1 MKLCNNF
8 YVFIWHLLNSS
19 EAPQSI
25 VLDSSWKD
33 VIKKL
38 TRYSKIFKRFLKT
51 QMFDLTN
58 RFRSK
63 HFCPHRLR
71 NMFSK
76 VLSKL
81 ISWKASVFVGQLSF
95 NRVLLP
101 KKKQQASFFWVPK
114 FASLLRKKNTNQ
126 QVVCGFSIESENFQ
140 SCPKI
145 KAVALQRVETFQ
157 NWTDANNSKVMK
169 PWKTISGQLWSS
181 DI

>member
-1 MKLCNNF
+1 M
-8 YVFIWHLLNSS
+8 
-19 EAPQSI
+19 
-25 VLDSSWKD
+25 
-33 VIKKL
+33 

-58 RFRSK
+58 RFRSE

-101 KKKQQASFFWVPK
+101 KKKATSIIFLSTKICIIVK
-114 FASLLRKKNTNQ
+114 KKNTNQ

>member
-63 HFCPHRLR
+63 HL
-71 NMFSK
+71 
-76 VLSKL
+76 LSKL
-81 ISWKASVFVGQLSF
+81 ISWKTSVFVGQLSF

-101 KKKQQASFFWVPK
+101 KKKQQASFFWIPK
-114 FASLLRKKNTNQ
+114 FASLLRKKHQSTSCWWILDW
-126 QVVCGFSIESENFQ
+126 VRKFPKLSKDQ
-140 SCPKI
+140 SCCF
-145 KAVALQRVETFQ
+145 A
-157 NWTDANNSKVMK
+157 
-169 PWKTISGQLWSS
+169 KT
-181 DI
+181 

>member
-1 MKLCNNF
+1 MKLCNDF

-71 NMFSK
+71 NTFSK

-81 ISWKASVFVGQLSF
+81 ISWKTSVFVGQLSF

-101 KKKQQASFFWVPK
+101 KKKATSIIFLNTKICIIVKKKTPINK
-114 FASLLRKKNTNQ
+114 LLVDSRLSQ
-126 QVVCGFSIESENFQ
+126 
-140 SCPKI
+140 KI
-145 KAVALQRVETFQ
+145 
-157 NWTDANNSKVMK
+157 SKVVQISK
-169 PWKTISGQLWSS
+169 LLLCKKLRLFKTEQMLTIQK
-181 DI
+181 

>member
-1 MKLCNNF
+1 MIYYGRNFLHQNLSHRCIHLICNSTCF
-8 YVFIWHLLNSS
+8 SS
-19 EAPQSI
+19 LACIFLEAPQSI

-101 KKKQQASFFWVPK
+101 KKSNKHHF
-114 FASLLRKKNTNQ
+114 
-126 QVVCGFSIESENFQ
+126 SEN
-140 SCPKI
+140 
-145 KAVALQRVETFQ
+145 Q
-157 NWTDANNSKVMK
+157 N
-169 PWKTISGQLWSS
+169 LHHC
-181 DI
+181 

>member
-1 MKLCNNF
+1 MKLCNDF
-8 YVFIWHLLNSS
+8 YVFIWHLLNSF

-71 NMFSK
+71 NTFSK

-81 ISWKASVFVGQLSF
+81 ISWKTSVFVGQLSF

-101 KKKQQASFFWVPK
+101 KKKQQASFFWIPK
-114 FASLLRKKNTNQ
+114 FASLLRKKH
-126 QVVCGFSIESENFQ
+126 Q
-140 SCPKI
+140 STSCWWILDWVRKI
-145 KAVALQRVETFQ
+145 
-157 NWTDANNSKVMK
+157 SKVVQRSK
-169 PWKTISGQLWSS
+169 LLLCKELRLFKTEQMLTIQK
-181 DI
+181 